1 MRLRLLAPTLATPLL
16 SVAALLL
23 NVSWFEP
30 VVEAVETAPWENV
43 SDEFFK
49 KIEVYDVT
57 PNHLRRCLGMA
68 VAPTGEIFVVA
79 GKGQGVCFSG
89 DAGATWAVSP
99 GNNITG
105 RCETGFGFSM
115 AYPYDG
121 RLAFF
126 CIDGT
131 GGITLDGGA
140 TWRPFAKRLRML
152 EYADVNWSERD
163 PRTIFGLLHE
173 PFYTVLSTDG
183 GRQWRQIYE
192 ETEDPKDG
200 RTMLGKYYG
209 VADAGTLL
217 RAERDRAGVARSTD
231 EGRTWTDVA
240 KYQVLGRRPVHY
252 GKKVYWTTTEGVIVS
267 ENGRDWTL
275 TGRGPEQAVYGPYFG
290 GTEQEF
296 MVVSPKAFFI
306 TRDGGQ
312 TWKETAPAF
321 NPPDGL
327 KKSISA
333 TGGFNYFGWDAQH
346 HYLFASS
353 LGASVYRLK
362 IEP

>member
-1 MRLRLLAPTLATPLL
+1 LEPLTK
-16 SVAALLL
+16 AA
-23 NVSWFEP
+23 
-30 VVEAVETAPWENV
+30 EAVETAPWENV
-43 SDEFFK
+43 SDGFFK
-49 KIEVYDVT
+49 KIEVDDLT

-68 VAPTGEIFVVA
+68 VTPTGEIFVVA
-79 GKGQGVCFSG
+79 GKGQGVCVSR
-89 DAGATWAVSP
+89 DDGATWAVSP
-99 GNNITG
+99 NQVTG

-115 AYPYDG
+115 AYPYEG

-140 TWRPFAKRLRML
+140 TWRPFAKLLRMFD
-152 EYADVNWSERD
+152 YADVDWSARD

-173 PFYTVLSTDG
+173 PYYTALSTDG
-183 GRQWRQIYE
+183 GRQWRQIYL
-192 ETEDPKDG
+192 ETEDPNDG

-209 VADAGTLL
+209 VAEAGTLL
-217 RAERDRAGVARSTD
+217 RAQRDQAGIAHSTD
-231 EGRTWTDVA
+231 EGRTWTEVA

-252 GKKVYWTTTEGVIVS
+252 GKKVFWTTTEGVVVS

-290 GTEQEF
+290 SSEREF

-312 TWKETAPAF
+312 TWKEVAPAF

-333 TGGFNYFGWDAQH
+333 TGAFNYFGWDAQH
-346 HYLFASS
+346 NYLFASS

>member
-1 MRLRLLAPTLATPLL
+1 MP
-16 SVAALLL
+16 
-23 NVSWFEP
+23 
-30 VVEAVETAPWENV
+30 
-43 SDEFFK
+43 
-49 KIEVYDVT
+49 
-57 PNHLRRCLGMA
+57 
-68 VAPTGEIFVVA
+68 
-79 GKGQGVCFSG
+79 GKMV
-89 DAGATWAVSP
+89 
-99 GNNITG
+99 TG

-115 AYPYDG
+115 AYPYEG

-131 GGITLDGGA
+131 GGMTLDGGA
-140 TWRPFAKRLRML
+140 SWRPFAKLLRML
-152 EYADVNWSERD
+152 EFADVDWSARE
-163 PRTIFGLLHE
+163 PRTILGLLHE

-183 GRQWRQIYE
+183 GRAWRQIFQD
-192 ETEDPKDG
+192 TENPKDG
-200 RTMLGKYYG
+200 KTMLGKYYG
-209 VADAGTLL
+209 VVDGDTLL
-217 RAERDRAGVARSTD
+217 RAERDQPGLALSKD
-231 EGRTWTDVA
+231 EGKTWTEVA

-290 GTEQEF
+290 NSEREF

-312 TWKETAPAF
+312 TWKEVAPAF
-321 NPPDGL
+321 NPPDGF
-327 KKSISA
+327 KKGVSA
-333 TGGFNYFGWDAQH
+333 TGAFNYFGWDAKH
-346 HYLFASS
+346 NYLFASS